1 MEQISTTSS
10 LTGPL
15 WSSRNRTINSSWVPP
30 NARFQQNGE
39 AFLGGFSQLSSGGLV
54 NMNDKKKEEFLW
66 DAWNHWE
73 HGILCIIWYSL
84 ILYDIICYTFNKE
97 NQFHINI
104 PQTANRKI
112 RDWYFKLLGPPI
124 ESFVPSC
131 YFLSGKVCVCG
142 YKNISSI
149 SFQFHFMQYNQYYF
163 IKLEIQWKRGAF
175 STQHYLSWLMS
186 QDETSTC
193 WSCIFASCTT
203 VETTV
208 ANSAIWNRVIQAFWV
223 VWCGLQYFENINII
237 EAFGT
242 NHGR

>member
-1 MEQISTTSS
+1 MISYAILSIKKISFISTSH
-10 LTGPL
+10 
-15 WSSRNRTINSSWVPP
+15 
-30 NARFQQNGE
+30 
-39 AFLGGFSQLSSGGLV
+39 
-54 NMNDKKKEEFLW
+54 K
-66 DAWNHWE
+66 
-73 HGILCIIWYSL
+73 
-84 ILYDIICYTFNKE
+84 
-97 NQFHINI
+97 
-104 PQTANRKI
+104 PQTARFEI
-112 RDWYFKLLGPPI
+112 GISSYLDPPSRVLFPVAT
-124 ESFVPSC
+124 SFRAK
-131 YFLSGKVCVCG
+131 YVCG